1 MIKKTGIIIILIF
14 GFLLSMNLSAQDS
27 DRWIGNKEYAK
38 EQLEIALENKADT
51 TKMKV
56 KLFPKE
62 ENAINYAE
70 IVLFEL
76 YGKDKIEFEKPY
88 QIYLIDD
95 YWIIFGTLPKGY
107 IGGVFELVFDSWN
120 GKVLR
125 ISHGK

>member
-1 MIKKTGIIIILIF
+1 
-14 GFLLSMNLSAQDS
+14 MNLSAQDS

-107 IGGVFELVFDSWN
+107 KGGVFELVFDSWN

-125 ISHGK
+125 VSHGK